1 MSLAGYTVSMAADN
15 EVLTF
20 NAHLSSILAARR
32 DELGMSLRQVEE
44 KSGVNYMTVKRVLE
58 HTRDMRMDD
67 FEAIAVALGLTPWR
81 VVKQAE
87 EAVRNSAT
95 HYTAATI
102 DPATYAKQAEAK
114 INQLLQNNYTA
125 AAKHHT
131 PDPYANL
138 GEENQEPA
146 T

>member
-1 MSLAGYTVSMAADN
+1 MAADN

-20 NAHLSSILAARR
+20 NARLSSILAARR

-87 EAVRNSAT
+87 EAVRNSAA
-95 HYTAATI
+95 HYTAAT
-102 DPATYAKQAEAK
+102 DAKVAAFLK
-114 INQLLQNNYTA
+114 GDYA
-125 AAKHHT
+125 AAARAHD
-131 PDPYANL
+131 PDPL
-138 GEENQEPA
+138 DGVGEENQDENR
-146 T
+146 